1 MTNTDLDSNKAN
13 GMMVEGGM
21 SPIKVEDESEEV
33 MTPRRRA
40 RKGEKRDRSNKKSA
54 SNSRKPPPF
63 AV

>member
-1 MTNTDLDSNKAN
+1 
-13 GMMVEGGM
+13 MVEGM
-21 SPIKVEDESEEV
+21 SPIKVEDESEEI

-40 RKGEKRDRSNKKSA
+40 NARKARDKSNKKSA